1 MIKLLLASPKGNV
14 SGGIARWTEHVLN
27 YYEEQASSEIQ
38 LSFFNTARRKQ
49 APHNQI
55 KRIYKAVIEYPSLIL
70 GLYKILRTKDFD
82 ILHFTSSASLGLL
95 RDILFIKVAKL
106 NKTKAIIHFRFGRTP
121 QILKNKNWECILL
134 KYVVSIA
141 DKAIFIDTPSYE
153 SMRINGFHSIELLP
167 NPISPNVN
175 AIVNKLGSIEREP
188 RSILFVGHCYKEKGV
203 YELVE
208 ACKQISSVKLKLVG
222 SIQSNIKEDL
232 LEMGGG
238 LVTIVG
244 EEPYEKIIEDM
255 LRCDIFILPSY
266 TEGFPN
272 VILEAMACG
281 CSIIATNV
289 GAIPEMLDNDDKKKC
304 GVIINP
310 HNIIELKYAINY
322 LFDNETIKAKLGTQ
336 AKLRVKQK
344 YEMSVIWRKM
354 ENIWM
359 NTLK

>member
-27 YYEEQASSEIQ
+27 YYEGIACSKFQ
-38 LSFFNTARRKQ
+38 LFFFNTARKKQ

-55 KRIYKAVIEYPSLIL
+55 KRIYKAILEYPSLIL
-70 GLYKILRTKDFD
+70 GLYKNLRSKDFD

-95 RDILFIKVAKL
+95 RDIIFIKTAKL

-153 SMRINGFHSIELLP
+153 SMKNHGFNNIELLP
-167 NPISPNVN
+167 NPISPKVN
-175 AIVNKLGSIEREP
+175 AIINKLGPIEREQ

-208 ACKQISSVKLKLVG
+208 ACKQISNVKLKLVG
-222 SIQSNIKEDL
+222 SIQSSIKGDL
-232 LEMGGG
+232 LQNGGEFI
-238 LVTIVG
+238 TIVG

-281 CSIIATNV
+281 CAIIATNV
-289 GAIPEMLDNDDKKKC
+289 GAIPEMLDNDDEKKS
-304 GVIINP
+304 GIVINP
-310 HNIIELKYAINY
+310 HSIIDLKYAINY
-322 LFDNETIKAKLGTQ
+322 LFDNEMLKASLRTQ
-336 AKLRVKQK
+336 AELRVKQK
-344 YEMSVIWRKM
+344 YEMSVIWRRM